1 MKKVLFIMIFLTSFL
16 TMEAQNTSYN
26 YIRTRDFCNETGT
39 EGVNAFAY
47 FDGIGRKYQDVRQ
60 GASTDGKDLAVAR
73 QYDGMGRE
81 TNVFLPV
88 QGYTTG
94 LPLTIQDV
102 QTGLLRLYADS
113 MAYTH
118 TTYQQGMANRVSS
131 VTGPGAAWHTAG
143 KAVKTEYLSN
153 STTNDSLICYKFS
166 ISNDRL
172 RKKGNY
178 ADGQLRVIK
187 TTDEDGNITLT
198 FLDSNERVVL
208 IRSFNPAASNP
219 YNSQVNSTYYVC
231 DAHGNLCWVLP
242 PDSSISL
249 KYDGF
254 YDANNN
260 SISRCSYLY
269 RYDNCQRRI
278 ESHWPECEVMYTI
291 YDKSSRPVLFQD
303 GNLRNEGKWSYT
315 YYTPFGEIAE
325 TGNCILSSEMT
336 VDQLRSVIGKLYA
349 IVSYTYGQ
357 GYTLNT
363 LPISQKEILTTNY
376 YDTYDFLNGADFPDD
391 PLFTTGIYNA
401 KGQLTGSR
409 KAILG
414 GSGNI
419 YSVFHYDDKG
429 QLSRTLSTNHLGGH
443 DITNTTYT
451 FKGLPLTVETI
462 HTSGNTL
469 LPSITEKYTYRYD
482 NWDRLLQTNHNLNG
496 RSVTLYEQTY
506 DALERLASQSNCNGR
521 QTTSYSYNLR
531 GWLSEIDHP
540 YFHQSLHY
548 TDGPNIP
555 HFNGNLS
562 SMLWQ
567 SANDSVSRGYKYTYN
582 NLSQLTDAIYGEG
595 ATLSSNVD
603 RFTERI
609 PRYTMHGNILS
620 LQRYGQ
626 ISETEY
632 GLIDDLSMRSYN
644 SQLLSV
650 EDEAVDSA
658 YNGGFEFKDGY
669 TFEIGWEEDEY
680 FYDDNGNLIKD
691 LNKKISN
698 IAYNTL
704 NLPRR
709 IEFEN
714 GNSISYL
721 YCADGTKLRC
731 THVIDGDT
739 LTTDYCGSVLYE
751 NDVPR
756 TLLTET
762 GYISLN
768 DNKYHY
774 FIQDHQGN
782 NRVVTDEDSTIEE
795 TNDYYPFGGLM
806 ASSNSVQPYKYNGK
820 ELDRKSGLD
829 WYDYGSRMYDATLGR
844 WYSIDP
850 MAEKHYA
857 SCPYSYCGS
866 NPVMRIDPNGKD
878 WIKDRFD
885 YYLWDENSVN
895 RETTREGWDYVGTE
909 LPDDVGRY
917 RILEEIDGNLYHKN
931 TINPFASFIN
941 WAYGEDLMVEK
952 KAYDPAGDHM
962 MQQGIETGA
971 EFAVGEIGGKVGA
984 KIFSKIFKAK
994 GTNVVYQ
1001 GVDANHTVR
1010 YIGITEREPI
1020 VRFTEHLNSNTIR
1033 STLKY
1038 DVIKGYTK
1046 LTREQARYWEQ
1057 TFINKYGLGKNGGQL
1072 YNKINSISPDFW
1084 KELGIK

>member
-16 TMEAQNTSYN
+16 TVEAQNTNYN
-26 YIRTRDFCNETGT
+26 YIRTRNFCNEAGT
-39 EGVNAFAY
+39 ESVNTFAY

-60 GASTDGKDLAVAR
+60 RASTGGKDLAVAR

-94 LPLTIQDV
+94 LPVSMQDL

-113 MAYTH
+113 MAYSH
-118 TTYQQGMANRVSS
+118 TTYQQGMANCVSS
-131 VTGPGAAWHTAG
+131 VTGPGAAWHVAE
-143 KAVKTEYLSN
+143 KSIKTEYLSN
-153 STTNDSLICYKFS
+153 STTNDSLICSKIS

-178 ADGQLRVIK
+178 ENGQLRVIK

-198 FLDSNERVVL
+198 FLDSNERVIL

-219 YNSQVNSTYYVC
+219 YGSQINDTYYIC

-242 PDSSISL
+242 PEGAIKL

-254 YDANNN
+254 YDAKFL
-260 SISRCSYLY
+260 SGYAYFY
-269 RYDNCQRRI
+269 RYDNCQRCI
-278 ESHWPECEVMYTI
+278 ESHWPECKDTYTV

-303 GNLRNEGKWSYT
+303 GNLRNEDKWSYT

-325 TGNCILSSEMT
+325 TGNCILSYEMT
-336 VDQLRSVIGKLYA
+336 VEQLRSIIGNLYGIA
-349 IVSYTYGQ
+349 SFTYGQ
-357 GYTLNT
+357 GYSSST

-376 YDTYDFLNGADFPDD
+376 YDNYEFLNGIDFPNNL
-391 PLFTTGIYNA
+391 PFTSGLYSA
-401 KGQLTGSR
+401 KGLLTGSC

-414 GSGNI
+414 GKGYI

-429 QLSRTLSTNHLGGH
+429 QLSRTISTNHLGGH
-443 DITNTTYT
+443 DITNTTHT
-451 FKGLPLTVETI
+451 FKGLPLTIETV
-462 HTSGNTL
+462 HTSDDSH
-469 LPSITEKYTYRYD
+469 LPPITEKYTYQYD
-482 NWDRLLQTNHNLNG
+482 NWNRLLQTDHNLNG
-496 RSVTLYEQTY
+496 RNISLYKQTY
-506 DALERLASQSNCNGR
+506 DALGRLASQSNCNDK

-531 GWLSEIDHP
+531 SWLSGLSHP
-540 YFHQSLHY
+540 YFRQSLHY
-548 TDGPNIP
+548 MDGPGSQY
-555 HFNGNLS
+555 FNGNLS
-562 SMLWQ
+562 SMSWQ
-567 SANDSVSRGYKYTYN
+567 SVNDSVPRGYKYTYN
-582 NLSQLTDAIYGEG
+582 NLSQLTDAVYGEG
-595 ATLSSNVD
+595 TTLSSHIN
-603 RFTERI
+603 RFTERV
-609 PRYTMHGNILS
+609 PRYTMDGNIIS

-632 GLIDDLSMRSYN
+632 GLIDDLAMRSYN

-650 EDEAVDSA
+650 EDAAANSA
-658 YNGGFEFKDGY
+658 YNGGSDFKDGY

-709 IEFEN
+709 IDFEN

-721 YCADGTKLRC
+721 YSANGTKLRC
-731 THVIDGDT
+731 THVIDNDT
-739 LTTDYCGSVLYE
+739 LTTDYCGNVLYE
-751 NDVPR
+751 NNVPHI
-756 TLLTET
+756 LLTET

-782 NRVVTDEDSTIEE
+782 NRVVANEDGTVEE
-795 TNDYYPFGGLM
+795 TNDYYPFGALM
-806 ASSNSVQPYKYNGK
+806 ASSGSIQPYKYNGK

-844 WYSIDP
+844 WHSIDP
-850 MAEKHYA
+850 MAEKHYD

-866 NPVMRIDPNGKD
+866 NPVIRIDPNGED
-878 WIKDRFD
+878 WMMDRFG
-885 YYLWDENSVN
+885 YFLWDDDVTEE
-895 RETTREGWDYVGTE
+895 RTTREGWSYIGAD
-909 LPDDVGRY
+909 LPDDIGHY

-931 TINPFASFIN
+931 TINPFASFVN
-941 WAYGEDLMVEK
+941 WVRGENLMVEK
-952 KAYDPAGDHM
+952 KAYNPEGEHM

-971 EFAVGEIGGKVGA
+971 EFGAGIIGGKALGKLWNTKLVTNIRNRFLSKTVETNSEAFIATDNGVVLPKGA
-984 KIFSKIFKAK
+984 KIPNEYVQNPYRSSSYGTLENGKFVEKLRIDAPTLPGKK
-994 GTNVVYQ
+994 GPNIS
-1001 GVDANHTVR
+1001 H
-1010 YIGITEREPI
+1010 
-1020 VRFTEHLNSNTIR
+1020 FHLNGS
-1033 STLKY
+1033 
-1038 DVIKGYTK
+1038 
-1046 LTREQARYWEQ
+1046 
-1057 TFINKYGLGKNGGQL
+1057 GKHSVNNWPW
-1072 YNKINSISPDFW
+1072 Y
-1084 KELGIK
+1084 